1 MTSESFDG
9 ASGVET
15 RGTFA
20 PESWE
25 EVEDRF
31 ESLGKT
37 AQTTVREVARAMAFD
52 REEYNERVTNDVVET
67 ARQALFAE
75 ALAVRLGD
83 REAFESWRAEY
94 PGEVRVAGSDNVD
107 RVAWHVSPIE
117 QAVAAT
123 FANEPDAAVGTV
135 RRMAFNRL
143 YRDRLVGADRD
154 E

>member
-1 MTSESFDG
+1 MASEPFDRT
-9 ASGVET
+9 SGVET

-20 PESWE
+20 PKSWE

-52 REEYNERVTNDVVET
+52 REEYNERVTSDVVET

-83 REAFESWRAEY
+83 KEAFESWRAEY
-94 PGEVRVAGSDNVD
+94 PGEVRIAGSDNVD

>member
-1 MTSESFDG
+1 MGRGGRQIRIARQNGADCGSRGRAGDG
-9 ASGVET
+9 V
-15 RGTFA
+15 
-20 PESWE
+20 
-25 EVEDRF
+25 
-31 ESLGKT
+31 
-37 AQTTVREVARAMAFD
+37 D
-52 REEYNERVTNDVVET
+52 REEYNERVTSDVVET

-75 ALAVRLGD
+75 TLAVRLGD